1 VVIDEKHLEEKVK
14 DRGFDVMERAR
25 EGQLKTFREKV
36 KSKIVRFWSDLK
48 DIKLAI
54 HETLNEL
61 SRRDD
66 LIGWI
71 PGNQGVNTNE
81 VLEQITTLTKENSE
95 LRKRLSETA
104 LPEFNGLSFD
114 EVCRVLRSQTSKS
127 LFGVGSVR
135 FGNLENELNRAI
147 VNFAKVFA
155 DSEPNLLHLFWVL
168 RRALLEDGINDG
180 YSELVGPLKTY
191 HELGLVSRESHR
203 GANAFVIGAYYLSD
217 VGSRFLSR
225 LKLISVSE
233 DLEPSCE

>member
-1 VVIDEKHLEEKVK
+1 VIDEKHLEEKVK
-14 DRGFDVMERAR
+14 DRGFNVMERER

-36 KSKIVRFWSDLK
+36 KSKIVRFWSDVK

-81 VLEQITTLTKENSE
+81 VLEQITSLTKENSE

-104 LPEFNGLSFD
+104 LPEFNGLTFD
-114 EVCRVLRSQTSKS
+114 EVCHVLLSQKIMPKNFSGAS
-127 LFGVGSVR
+127 FFGD
-135 FGNLENELNRAI
+135 LEKELARATE
-147 VNFAKVFA
+147 NFAKVFA
-155 DSEPNLLHLFWVL
+155 DSGTNLLHLFWVL
-168 RRALLEDGINDG
+168 RRPLLENGINTG
-180 YSELVGPLKTY
+180 FSQFIGPLKQW
-191 HELGLVSRESHR
+191 HELGLVSREPHQMPA
-203 GANAFVIGAYYLSD
+203 GLTIGTYYLSD

-225 LKLISVSE
+225 LRLISII
-233 DLEPSCE
+233 